1 MYVYAQWNEGGGG
14 GGGGCYTQFMAE
26 KCVQQQDQ
34 TKKNE
39 KYHQQINCQLLKG
52 H

>member
-1 MYVYAQWNEGGGG
+1 MCMLSGMKVVVV